1 MYNSGY
7 NRPKVALEKKVIHK
21 SKGKSCGYY
30 LRIVFFFSSLIQSLI
45 IVSLVLFLVYGQ
57 PEKSAEEKR
66 AEELQEGYNRLSKDN
81 TNLRK
86 DKANLTSLLKT
97 KTVEKATADKQLA
110 KLTAELEAAKSN
122 NSKLVHALSLCNA
135 SKPPP
140 ARHAPVPCPAVGTS
154 SSAHLKS
161 LQTLL
166 DHQRALY
173 MILQSNFSQTV
184 QSLKLD
190 LERAAKEKSKYE
202 MEATQLKQEKGD
214 LTTELQLFRKKCKED
229 FVSSLQGIQTVSTAF
244 LAKIDNLF
252 PDSYTFLLTCDKQQ
266 EQMQKIQDNCTNLS
280 RQVESKFQSYLN
292 IVGDKVSNLQA
303 QSSRLEVENRRLSS
317 DLQQCS
323 QSRTQETAQCK
334 KLLVDAQETQDRLVE
349 PLLQA
354 QKQLLQEKQ
363 MLQAMCA
370 PKPLLPPMP
379 RPSGLNQPGA
389 A

>member
-1 MYNSGY
+1 MYNNSY

-81 TNLRK
+81 ANLRK
-86 DKANLTSLLKT
+86 DKVNLTSLLKT
-97 KTVEKATADKQLA
+97 KTAEKTMADKQLA
-110 KLTAELEAAKSN
+110 KLTTELEAAKSN
-122 NSKLVHALSLCNA
+122 NTKLVNALSICNA
-135 SKPPP
+135 NKPMISRLAP
-140 ARHAPVPCPAVGTS
+140 APCPAVSTS
-154 SSAHLKS
+154 SNAHLKS
-161 LQTLL
+161 LQTVL
-166 DHQRALY
+166 DHQRVLY
-173 MILQSNFSQTV
+173 MLLQNNFTQTV
-184 QSLKLD
+184 QTLKHD
-190 LERAAKEKSKYE
+190 LERVASEKSRYE

-214 LTTELQLFRKKCKED
+214 LTSELQLFRKKCKED

-292 IVGDKVSNLQA
+292 IVGDKVSTLQG
-303 QSSRLEVENRRLSS
+303 QSSRLEVQNRRLTS
-317 DLQQCS
+317 DMQQCS

-334 KLLVDAQETQDRLVE
+334 KLLADAQETQDRLVE

-354 QKQLLQEKQ
+354 QKQLMQEKQ
-363 MLQAMCA
+363 MLQTMCA
-370 PKPLLPPMP
+370 PKPILPSMP
-379 RPSGLNQPGA
+379 RPSGLNSHGP
-389 A
+389 